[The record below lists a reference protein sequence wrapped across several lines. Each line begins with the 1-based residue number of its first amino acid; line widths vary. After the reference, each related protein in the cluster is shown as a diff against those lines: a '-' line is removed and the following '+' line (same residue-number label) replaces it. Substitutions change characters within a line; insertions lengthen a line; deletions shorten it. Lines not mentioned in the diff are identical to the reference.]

1 MPLPENDE
9 LCLTKTKML
18 QEIMVSMGGRIAEDI
33 VFHDIT
39 TGAAQDIKQATEMA
53 RQMVMKYGMSEKIG
67 FINYEQSQDEVF
79 MGRDLGHMKTYGTE
93 ILNEIE
99 AEVKRIMDECYKE
112 AERILREKEDVLHRG
127 AQLLLEKEKL
137 NQEEFRAVY
146 YGDDR
151 RIEEKGTEDIAP

>member
-1 MPLPENDE
+1 MQQNKVTQYFEKNKDLRV
-9 LCLTKTKML
+9 LF
-18 QEIMVSMGGRIAEDI
+18 
-33 VFHDIT
+33 VFDPV
-39 TGAAQDIKQATEMA
+39 GD
-53 RQMVMKYGMSEKIG
+53 
-67 FINYEQSQDEVF
+67 
-79 MGRDLGHMKTYGTE
+79 